1 MLIVDFIG
9 YFAGF
14 LTTVSAVPQA
24 YKSFKTKSTRDLSY
38 LYLTVLTVGVFVWV
52 IYGFLINSYP
62 VIVTNSVSFVLMLL
76 IDTLKLK
83 YK

>member
-14 LTTVSAVPQA
+14 LTTISTLPQA

-38 LYLTVLTVGVFVWV
+38 LYLSVLTVGVFVWV

-62 VIVTNSVSFVLMLL
+62 VIVTNSVSFVLILL
-76 IDTLKLK
+76 IDALKLK